1 MNIMKKIT
9 GMTRGAKYTERY
21 KKINTQIKYPHKLYG

>member
-9 GMTRGAKYTERY
+9 GMTRGAKYTARY
-21 KKINTQIKYPHKLYG
+21 KKINSKIK